1 LSVAERK
8 DPTPNYNFHVEFSG
22 SNLIIGSFSEVS
34 GLEANTEFE
43 EYEEGGRNNFSHKLP
58 KRTKYPNLVL
68 KKGVTDSNAL
78 YEWHKEVIN
87 GKINTREISII
98 LLNHERDE
106 IKRWTFEGAFPV
118 KWSESDLSSTGNSI
132 VMETLEIAHTGLVGV
147 F

>member
-1 LSVAERK
+1 MSIADRK
-8 DPTPNYNFHVEFSG
+8 DPITNFNFHVEFSD

-34 GLEANTEFE
+34 GLEASTEFE

-68 KKGVTDSNAL
+68 KKGVTDSNVL
-78 YEWHKEVIN
+78 YEWHKEVIT
-87 GKINTREISII
+87 GKINTHEISVI
-98 LLNHERDE
+98 LLNHERAE

-118 KWSESDLSSTGNSI
+118 KWSQSDLSATGNSI
-132 VMETLEIAHTGLVGV
+132 VIETLELAHRGLVGV